1 MGGRRGQRR
10 GTIHP
15 LGSHLLHFRASDV
28 TLRAD
33 TMLSR
38 SDSALALELGMLRS
52 RSKTHLQRARS
63 NAKPSVAARD
73 DLRAVIGPAA
83 YAAEAQ
89 ALLQL
94 ARPAVDAAI
103 FEAVDHV
110 HTLVWLNSA
119 CVEDLELLEREGIA
133 DCATFTQNYLQI
145 ACSSRLTA
153 TRHRRMARAIGRS
166 CELLGLPMSL
176 LLEALWLALQIL
188 HQAVAHLPWAR
199 EQRAH
204 LAAVLSARVRD
215 ALHAINDGQHE
226 LSTTRHQLIIE
237 LEQWRTTAGS
247 WDAFAIG
254 AMERLSKHPGMVAI
268 AIGKPDPDA
277 RIVYEFESPRFV
289 AYLAEVQRR
298 GVGPLSMD
306 ASNTFGQSPQAR
318 AWRSRDIEI
327 NHSYLV
333 DAGAGPWAQAAH
345 AVGIHASTAL
355 PIIDSEGEPAVLL
368 ALYGALP
375 GQFGTQSMGLFL
387 QALRQVFS
395 QAYVELGQLG
405 RAHPPPVA
413 VRRRQLQLLSR
424 GAVQMAYQPIVNLA
438 TGVPTAVEA
447 LARLVSDHGRLI
459 APAEFLGSFGRPEL
473 NRLFVLGLQH
483 ALHDLAIWDQ
493 AGVHLSVTLN
503 LPPSV
508 LVHRDCL
515 RWVIEGF
522 VISGVNPDR
531 LMLELLE
538 SEDAAAS
545 NQRDDAINR
554 LAALG
559 VKLIMDDFGSGYS
572 NLWRMRSMPFDA
584 VKLDQSLLTELSAEQ
599 PRTVRFLAGLIEVV
613 QGLGLRAVV
622 EGLSSPE
629 LVALACILGADA
641 GQGYALSH
649 PLPATEV
656 PVWMHNFS
664 WAAINPAQPLGEL
677 GALAA
682 QLARSGAGHRGKF

>member
-1 MGGRRGQRR
+1 
-10 GTIHP
+10 
-15 LGSHLLHFRASDV
+15 
-28 TLRAD
+28 
-33 TMLSR
+33 
-38 SDSALALELGMLRS
+38 MLRS
-52 RSKTHLQRARS
+52 RSTTHPQSTRQGV
-63 NAKPSVAARD
+63 KPSAANQA
-73 DLRAVIGPAA
+73 DLRMLIEPAA
-83 YAAEAQ
+83 YAPEAQ
-89 ALLQL
+89 ALLRL
-94 ARPAVDAAI
+94 ARPALDATI
-103 FEAVDHV
+103 NEIPDRIR
-110 HTLVWLNSA
+110 TLVWMDFA
-119 CVEDLELLEREGIA
+119 CVEDLDLLEREGIV
-133 DCATFTQNYLQI
+133 DCMTFTRCYLDVL
-145 ACSSRLTA
+145 CSPTLTEA
-153 TRHRRMARAIGRS
+153 RHRHMARAIGRS
-166 CELLGLPMSL
+166 CELLGLPLSL
-176 LLEALWLALQIL
+176 LVEGLWLALHALNRTVVRLQ
-188 HQAVAHLPWAR
+188 WAR
-199 EQRAH
+199 GQRAQ

-226 LSTTRHQLIIE
+226 LSTTRHQLMIE
-237 LEQWRTTAGS
+237 LEQWRATAGS

-268 AIGKPDPDA
+268 AIGRPDPDA
-277 RIVYEFESPRFV
+277 RIAYEFESPRFV

-405 RAHPPPVA
+405 RAQPLPVD

-424 GAVQMAYQPIVNLA
+424 GAVQMVYQPIVDLA

-459 APAEFLGSFGRPEL
+459 PPAVFLGGFGRPEL
-473 NRLFVLGLQH
+473 NRLFVLGLQQ
-483 ALHDLAIWDQ
+483 ALHDLTIWDQ

-522 VISGVNPDR
+522 ATSGVNPDR

-538 SEDAAAS
+538 DEDAAAS
-545 NQRDDAINR
+545 NQRDDAINQ
-554 LAALG
+554 LATLG

-584 VKLDQSLLTELSAEQ
+584 VKLDQSLLTELSTDQ
-599 PRTVRFLAGLIEVV
+599 PRTVRFLAGLIDLV

-629 LVALACILGADA
+629 LVELACILGANA
-641 GQGYALSH
+641 GQGYALSR
-649 PLPATEV
+649 PLSPKDV
-656 PVWMHNFS
+656 PVWVRNFS
-664 WAAINPAQPLGEL
+664 WTAINPIQPL

-682 QLARSGAGHRGKF
+682 LAARLVRSGSGRGKP